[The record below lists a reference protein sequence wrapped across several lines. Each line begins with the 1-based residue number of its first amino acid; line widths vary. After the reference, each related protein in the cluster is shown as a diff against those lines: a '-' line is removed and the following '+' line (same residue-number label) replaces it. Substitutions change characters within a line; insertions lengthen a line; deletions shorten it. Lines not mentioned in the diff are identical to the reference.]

1 MVKKMIYDV
10 KLLQGIWKD
19 RGNKLEHDVEWF
31 GQERRVH

>member
-19 RGNKLEHDVEWF
+19 RGNELGHHVKWF
-31 GQERRVH
+31 G